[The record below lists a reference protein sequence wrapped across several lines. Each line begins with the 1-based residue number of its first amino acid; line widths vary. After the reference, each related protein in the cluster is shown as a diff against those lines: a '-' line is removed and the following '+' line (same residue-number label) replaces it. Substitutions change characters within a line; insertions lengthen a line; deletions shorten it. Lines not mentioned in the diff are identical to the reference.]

1 MRHGFEEYVRARGE
15 ALRRFAY
22 LLCGDRQLGEDLV
35 QEVLIKAYRRWSRIE
50 ADDPD
55 GYLRTALVRS
65 HVSWL
70 RRRSSGERP
79 GRTGDDPVTAA
90 APGRSA
96 PDFADQHALRDDLWA
111 RLDRLTRAQRAVL
124 VLRYYEDLDDRQIA
138 DVLRCAASTVRVH
151 AARGL
156 ARLRTELATTSPGGA
171 R

>member
-1 MRHGFEEYVRARGE
+1 M
-15 ALRRFAY
+15 
-22 LLCGDRQLGEDLV
+22 
-35 QEVLIKAYRRWSRIE
+35 
-50 ADDPD
+50 
-55 GYLRTALVRS
+55 RS

-79 GRTGDDPVTAA
+79 TDVVG
-90 APGRSA
+90 PGRA
-96 PDFADQHALRDDLWA
+96 GPDFADQHALRDDLWA

-138 DVLRCAASTVRVH
+138 EVLRCAASTVRVH

-156 ARLRTELATTSPGGA
+156 ARLRTDLAAPATGGI